1 MSTSKMAAHCPPTHP
16 ASREVR
22 VQLPAL
28 HPAQQQVLVTARRF
42 NVVCCGRR
50 WGKTTLGI
58 ERLLVAAL
66 AGQPVA
72 WLAPT
77 YRMLAE
83 VWQQIALRVQPV
95 TRRSVRQEHRIELLT
110 GGRIELWSM
119 EHPDRLRGRWYARVV
134 LDEAA
139 MLRDAAQ
146 VWAQVVRPT
155 LTDRAGDAWLL
166 STPRGH
172 NFFWQCYQRG
182 QQHDSEWQSWQMPT
196 SSNPY
201 IAAAELA
208 AAQRELPAHSFA
220 QEYGAQFLD
229 DAGGVFRGV
238 LAAVGATP
246 QHTAAAGHSY
256 VIGVDWGRQQDATC
270 CAVVDTREQALV
282 ALERWQQRDYGEQL
296 TRLRELARRFQ
307 PDVILAEQNGVGL
320 PLVEQLQ
327 RAGDLPV
334 QPFTTSNASKSIL
347 IERLALALEQGT
359 LRLLDD
365 PVLLDEL
372 QQFTMERLPSGLVRY
387 AAPAGLHD
395 DCVMALALAWHAAS
409 DHNVPL
415 VLW

>member
-1 MSTSKMAAHCPPTHP
+1 MSTRQTVRQMGHRRLPSG
-16 ASREVR
+16 EVR
-22 VQLPAL
+22 VVLPAL
-28 HPAQQQVLVTARRF
+28 HPAQQHVRATARRF

-58 ERLLVAAL
+58 ERVLVAAL

-77 YRMLAE
+77 YRMLGE
-83 VWQQIALRVQPV
+83 VWRQLAERVGPITVRRNQQAQRL
-95 TRRSVRQEHRIELLT
+95 ELLT
-110 GGRIELWSM
+110 GGVIELWSM

-139 MLRDAAQ
+139 MLRAAAQ
-146 VWAQVVRPT
+146 VWQQVVRPT
-155 LTDRAGDAWLL
+155 LTDRGGDAWLL

-182 QQHDSEWQSWQMPT
+182 QQHDGEWQSWQMPT

-208 AAQRELPAHSFA
+208 AAQRELPADSYA
-220 QEYGAQFLD
+220 QEYAAQFVET
-229 DAGGVFRGV
+229 GRGVFRGV

-246 QHTAAAGHSY
+246 ETAATAGHTY

-270 CAVVDTREQALV
+270 FAVLDSTRRCLV
-282 ALERWQQRDYGEQL
+282 ALERWHQRDYGEQL
-296 TRLRELARRFQ
+296 ERLRDLARRFA

-320 PLVEQLQ
+320 PLIEQLQ
-327 RAGDLPV
+327 RAGDVPI
-334 QPFTTSNASKSIL
+334 QPFTTSNASKAGL
-347 IERLALALEQGT
+347 IERLALALEQGQ
-359 LRLLDD
+359 LQLLDD
-365 PVLLDEL
+365 AVLLDEL
-372 QQFTMERLPSGLVRY
+372 QQFSAERLPSGVVRY
-387 AAPAGLHD
+387 TAPPGYHD
-395 DCVMALALAWHAAS
+395 DCVMAVALAWHAAGSAS
-409 DHNVPL
+409 DL

>member
-1 MSTSKMAAHCPPTHP
+1 MSINRMGVPLTHFPTG
-16 ASREVR
+16 EVR

-28 HPAQQQVLVTARRF
+28 HPAQQHVLATARRF

-66 AGQPVA
+66 VGQPVA

-83 VWQQIALRVQPV
+83 VWQQITTRVQPV
-95 TRRSVRQEHRIELLT
+95 VRRSVRQEYRIELVT

-182 QQHDSEWQSWQMPT
+182 QQHDGEWQSWQMPT
-196 SSNPY
+196 RSNPY

-220 QEYGAQFLD
+220 QEYEAQFVD

-238 LAAVGATP
+238 LAAVGASP
-246 QHTAAAGHSY
+246 QDTAEPGHSY

-270 CAVVDTREQALV
+270 CAVLDTREHALV

-296 TRLRELARRFQ
+296 ARLRELAHRFQ

-320 PLVEQLQ
+320 PLIEQLQ

-334 QPFTTSNASKSIL
+334 QPFVTSNASKSML
-347 IERLALALEQGT
+347 IERLALALEQGM

-409 DHNVPL
+409 DHHAPL